1 MKSLNLRLKVLFFLT
16 GVALIFSAFKGYQ
29 SYQQASY
36 YSKQIQLSYKSLNAI
51 NTLKKNR
58 KNAEAFSEI
67 KAIQQKIEPFHRE
80 ETLKDLLS
88 SILAGSK
95 RQTRENFKVYEINE
109 ANYRQYATKHL
120 DYNDSNFKFTWGL
133 SSFITLM
140 LLITAFF
147 VTENSIFKPLAKLQ
161 LTMTNFK
168 HNKYSFEF
176 EVPQQNELGHLHETF
191 NTLAQQVLEQVEE
204 LKTLDQAKSDFLS
217 IASHELRTPLTSIKG
232 SLNLINAGVVGDIN
246 PDAKNLVSIAEIES
260 DRLIRIINDLLDLAK
275 IEAQKF
281 PLKTEYSSLED
292 LIVNTTNSLHG
303 LAATANVNLTYS
315 PLPEVAV
322 LMDSERTQQVLTNL
336 ISNAIKF
343 SPEES
348 TVNIEVSLTNRDEV
362 LFEVKDQ
369 GPGIAPED
377 QEHIFE
383 QFRQVDGSK
392 TPIVK
397 GTGLGLAISKG
408 LVEQHGGRIG
418 VKSQPGQGSC
428 FYFYLPEYQWS
439 KYLDQ
444 AA

>member
-16 GVALIFSAFKGYQ
+16 GVALVFSAFKGYQ
-29 SYQQASY
+29 SYQMASH
-36 YSKQIQLSYKSLNAI
+36 YSSQIQLSYKSLNSI
-51 NTLKKNR
+51 NMLRKNR
-58 KNAEAFSEI
+58 KNVDAFSEI
-67 KAIQQKIEPFHRE
+67 KSIQQNIEPFHRE
-80 ETLKDLLS
+80 DTLKDLVD

-95 RQTRENFKVYEINE
+95 RKTRETLKVYEANE
-109 ANYRQYATKHL
+109 ANYRQYAVKHL
-120 DYNDSNFKFTWGL
+120 EYNDSNFKFTWGL

-147 VTENSIFKPLAKLQ
+147 ITENSIFKPLSKLQ
-161 LTMTNFK
+161 LTMDNFK

-176 EVPQQNELGHLHETF
+176 EVPQQNELGQLHETF

-281 PLKTEYSSLED
+281 PLTTAYSSLEE

-303 LAATANVNLTYS
+303 LATTANVNLTYS

-343 SPEES
+343 SPAES

-383 QFRQVDGSK
+383 QFRQVNGSK

-428 FYFYLPEYQWS
+428 FYFYLPEYQWA